1 MPKVGPTLKWV
12 DTEVG
17 AVEIDP
23 QERGDGWVRGE
34 ILATGFS
41 NLGMPFLRYRT
52 GDVATLRMDPPESV
66 SRGRPVID
74 AIDGRIEDYVVTPD
88 GRRVGRMDHAF
99 KNARALRELQIVQK
113 TPEAILLR
121 VVPAEAFNARARSEI
136 EGELRSR
143 LGHQIRIDFES
154 RRYTG
159 KEALQ
164 EALLFEQAALDGY
177 RDLLE
182 QVDGCGDVI
191 LEEFARQQVSVESEH
206 VSELK
211 MLLGE

>member
-1 MPKVGPTLKWV
+1 MTS
-12 DTEVG
+12 DNSRAE
-17 AVEIDP
+17 AI
-23 QERGDGWVRGE
+23 ERLNGL
-34 ILATGFS
+34 LAEEMEAS
-41 NLGMPFLRYRT
+41 MRYLHLGMMVQGLDRL
-52 GDVATLRMDPPESV
+52 V
-66 SRGRPVID
+66 
-74 AIDGRIEDYVVTPD
+74 
-88 GRRVGRMDHAF
+88 
-99 KNARALRELQIVQK
+99 VQK
-113 TPEAILLR
+113 VLQDNLEETLEHSEQVAEKILQLGGS
-121 VVPAEAFNARARSEI
+121 PAPK
-136 EGELRSR
+136 
-143 LGHQIRIDFES
+143 IRIDFES

-177 RDLLE
+177 RALLE

>member
-1 MPKVGPTLKWV
+1 MSSGITR
-12 DTEVG
+12 
-17 AVEIDP
+17 VEAI
-23 QERGDGWVRGE
+23 ERLNGL
-34 ILATGFS
+34 LAEEMEAS
-41 NLGMPFLRYRT
+41 MRYLHLAMMVQGLDRL
-52 GDVATLRMDPPESV
+52 V
-66 SRGRPVID
+66 
-74 AIDGRIEDYVVTPD
+74 
-88 GRRVGRMDHAF
+88 
-99 KNARALRELQIVQK
+99 VQK
-113 TPEAILLR
+113 VLQDNLEETLEHSEQVGEKILQLGGN
-121 VVPAEAFNARARSEI
+121 PAPK
-136 EGELRSR
+136 
-143 LGHQIRIDFES
+143 IRIDFEE
-154 RRYTG
+154 RRYSG